1 MMAGGQEETA
11 MSRGQHHDD
20 ERFPERDNPAIGVHV
35 PSLGPTLVFAT
46 VNTKDRTPW
55 LANDRVHTALR
66 ALWLSSRAWMVGT
79 YVVMPDHVHF
89 IAAPGEPDTE
99 FEVWVKYWKRL
110 LSQSMQADAGK
121 WQPRAWHTRIRTAAQ
136 FREKCDYMQDN
147 PVRRGLV
154 ARAEDWP
161 YAGDIHRVYWS

>member
-1 MMAGGQEETA
+1 MDGGQKKLRMGFLMARGILDSRGRSPHPSSHAPEWWGECPHEPRMPAIVMMAGGQEETA

-99 FEVWVKYWKRL
+99 FEVWVK
-110 LSQSMQADAGK
+110 
-121 WQPRAWHTRIRTAAQ
+121 
-136 FREKCDYMQDN
+136 
-147 PVRRGLV
+147 
-154 ARAEDWP
+154 
-161 YAGDIHRVYWS
+161 